1 MINTY
6 HSSMASLP
14 PPLPPRRSQVLVE
27 PQASSAGRSKT
38 LLRSLL
44 GVVVLH
50 FLLTAGGFIF
60 LYYTGKTETTPQLS
74 GDAPQQSSS
83 RTLAR
88 MIVAKPKDLSAL
100 DSRSGN
106 LQWDMKHS
114 VRNNINYYH
123 NSWLT
128 ALQPGDYVVFS
139 RVTFSK
145 ADPVKPLASAVKLRR
160 GESAKET
167 VAMLAYC
174 SLDTSGSGS
183 NPQLCTAS
191 MGEVMSLE
199 RGNQLSLWVE
209 DRSLVDYSRAA
220 TSFGMYKL

>member
-74 GDAPQQSSS
+74 GA
-83 RTLAR
+83 
-88 MIVAKPKDLSAL
+88 
-100 DSRSGN
+100 GN

>member
-27 PQASSAGRSKT
+27 PQASSARRSKT

-50 FLLTAGGFIF
+50 FLLTSGGFIF
-60 LYYTGKTETTPQLS
+60 LYYTNKTETTPQLS
-74 GDAPQQSSS
+74 GDAPQHSS

-100 DSRSGN
+100 ESRSGN

-167 VAMLAYC
+167 VAMVAYC